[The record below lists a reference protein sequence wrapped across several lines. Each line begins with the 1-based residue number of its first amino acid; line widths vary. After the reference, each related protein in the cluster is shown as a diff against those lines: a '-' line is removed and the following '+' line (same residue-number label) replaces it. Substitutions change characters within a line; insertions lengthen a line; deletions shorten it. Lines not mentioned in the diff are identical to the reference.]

1 MWGDYNIEVKVEMI
15 KKKEGGDQA
24 IDAKQPIQGAN
35 TGRRVLAAF
44 PV

>member
-1 MWGDYNIEVKVEMI
+1 MI

-24 IDAKQPIQGAN
+24 IDGKQPSQGRGC
-35 TGRRVLAAF
+35 GRRVLAVF